1 MIWEERCEEL
11 ASILVVD
18 DDVDVADTIRRSL
31 LNRGH
36 QVTAVY
42 NGVEAL
48 EVARQAHPD
57 LIVLDVIMPQ
67 IDGIEV
73 CRRLRQDA
81 KMAHVP
87 IIFLTAMDRLVDK
100 IEGFEAGADDYL
112 TKPFDIQELELR
124 VRAVLRR
131 SVPPVHA
138 EPDVLNVG
146 DLSLNCRTYEAKAG
160 SKVSLLTPIEFELL
174 YFLMSKTGEVF
185 SSERLLQEV
194 WEYPPGTGDP
204 ALVRM
209 HIKNIRD
216 KIETEPRQPHFLRTV
231 SRHGYTVVSG

>member
-1 MIWEERCEEL
+1 
-11 ASILVVD
+11 
-18 DDVDVADTIRRSL
+18 L
-31 LNRGH
+31 LNRRH
-36 QVTAVY
+36 QVAAVY

-48 EVARQAHPD
+48 RAVGQERPD
-57 LIVLDVIMPQ
+57 LIILDVIMPQ
-67 IDGIEV
+67 MDGIEV

-81 KMAHVP
+81 KMAHIP

-100 IEGFEAGADDYL
+100 IEGFEAGADDYI

-131 SVPPVHA
+131 STPPAYA
-138 EPDVLNVG
+138 EPDVLSVG
-146 DLSLNCRTYEAKAG
+146 DLNLNCRTYEAEAG
-160 SKVSLLTPIEFELL
+160 SRVSLLTPVEFELL
-174 YFLMSKTGEVF
+174 HFLMSNAGEIF

-194 WEYPPGTGDP
+194 WGYPPGTGDP

-216 KIETEPRQPHFLRTV
+216 KIEAQPRQPRFLRTV
-231 SRHGYTVVSG
+231 SRHGYTVVPV

>member
-1 MIWEERCEEL
+1 M

-18 DDVDVADTIRRSL
+18 DNVDVADTIQRSL
-31 LNRGH
+31 VNRGH

-42 NGVEAL
+42 NGVDAL
-48 EVARQAHPD
+48 EAIRQKQPD
-57 LIVLDVIMPQ
+57 LIILDVIMPHM
-67 IDGIEV
+67 DGMEV

-81 KMAHVP
+81 KLAHLP

-131 SVPPVHA
+131 SVPPAHA
-138 EPDVLNVG
+138 EPNVLNVG

-174 YFLMSKTGEVF
+174 HFLMSNAGEVF

-216 KIETEPRQPHFLRTV
+216 KIETEPRQPSFLRTV
-231 SRHGYTVVSG
+231 SRHGYTVAPAQSIE

>member
-1 MIWEERCEEL
+1 MAKEAGGM

-18 DDVDVADTIRRSL
+18 DDVYVADTIQRSL
-31 LNRGH
+31 ANRGH

-42 NGVEAL
+42 DGVEAL
-48 EVARQAHPD
+48 EVVRQKHPD
-57 LIVLDVIMPQ
+57 LILLDVIMPQ
-67 IDGIEV
+67 LDGMEV

-81 KMAHVP
+81 EMAHIP

-100 IEGFEAGADDYL
+100 IEGFEVGADDYI

-131 SVPPVHA
+131 SVPPA
-138 EPDVLNVG
+138 RADPEVLRVG
-146 DLSLNCRTYEAKAG
+146 DLSLNCHTYKAKAG

-174 YFLMSKTGEVF
+174 HFLMSNAGEVF
-185 SSERLLQEV
+185 SSERLLQDV

-216 KIETEPRQPHFLRTV
+216 KIEVKPKRPRFLRTI
-231 SRHGYTVVSG
+231 SRHGYTITPP

>member
-1 MIWEERCEEL
+1 M

-18 DDVDVADTIRRSL
+18 DNVDVADTIQRSL
-31 LNRGH
+31 VNRGH

-42 NGVEAL
+42 NGFDAL
-48 EVARQAHPD
+48 EAVRQKQPD
-57 LIVLDVIMPQ
+57 LIILDVIMPQ
-67 IDGIEV
+67 MDGMEV

-81 KMAHVP
+81 ELAHLP
-87 IIFLTAMDRLVDK
+87 IIFLTAMDRLADK
-100 IEGFEAGADDYL
+100 VEGFEAGADDYL

-131 SVPPVHA
+131 SVPPAHA
-138 EPDVLNVG
+138 EPNVLNVG
-146 DLSLNCRTYEAKAG
+146 DLSLNCRTYEAKVG

-174 YFLMSKTGEVF
+174 HFLMSNAGEVF

-216 KIETEPRQPHFLRTV
+216 KVETEPKQPRFLRTV
-231 SRHGYTVVSG
+231 SRHGYTVVPAQSIQ